1 MSKNA
6 KNTNVVLTL
15 AKAAC
20 LCIGLTGLTLLGLA
34 LVAKYML
41 VVSLAGGVTG
51 TYLIMKK

>member
-20 LCIGLTGLTLLGLA
+20 LCIGLTGLTLLSLA
-34 LVAKYML
+34 LIAKYML

>member
-6 KNTNVVLTL
+6 KNTNVILTI

-20 LCIGLTGLTLLGLA
+20 LCIGITGLTLLGLC
-34 LVAKYML
+34 LIAKYML
-41 VVSLAGGVTG
+41 LVSLSGGVTG

>member
-34 LVAKYML
+34 LIAKYML

>member
-6 KNTNVVLTL
+6 KNTNVILTL

-20 LCIGLTGLTLLGLA
+20 LCIGCTGLTLLGLC
-34 LVAKYML
+34 LITKYML
-41 VVSLAGGVTG
+41 LTAIAGGVTG

>member
-15 AKAAC
+15 GKAAC
-20 LCIGLTGLTLLGLA
+20 LCIGITGLTLLGLC
-34 LVAKYML
+34 LIAKYML
-41 VVSLAGGVTG
+41 LVSLAGGVTG